1 MAEQGRRKVEMV
13 PMAWVRP
20 SPGTQCREGLCE
32 EQLALMSAFLDEDED
47 NRLPPVKTVRVG
59 LRDHVPWDGF
69 HRLEVYRRRKLTDF
83 TAEVT
88 DGTAEDAAWLAAGAN
103 QSQLGLR
110 RTRGDRRRAIIMA
123 IAARPRAS
131 DPEVAERVGVSRSYV
146 QKVRSHLPLVAS
158 QLRDGRDGRTIDVSG
173 IGRAGADEGEADAPD
188 PEAAALEHAGRGQGE
203 TDRRSAAASGPRHA
217 PARPDV
223 KDATGRA
230 VPELLRDAFAD
241 PALREMVEG
250 LTALADQLDGAGKGR
265 RVADLC
271 KTYPFIVVLARGED
285 CHVYERLVNAE
296 QELRAIASNLAA
308 GLPHAPCPAC
318 GGAGGRCD
326 GCRGCGHVPE
336 WRLNELEGRA
346 S

>member
-173 IGRAGADEGEADAPD
+173 IGRAGADEDEGDAPD

-203 TDRRSAAASGPRHA
+203 TDRRSAAASGPRA
-217 PARPDV
+217 AAARPDV

-241 PALREMVEG
+241 PALREMAGRFASLAAQVGEG
-250 LTALADQLDGAGKGR
+250 DHRRLADLTR
-265 RVADLC
+265 
-271 KTYPFIVVLARGED
+271 TYPFVRVMDKGMPHLGERMIA
-285 CHVYERLVNAE
+285 VKE
-296 QELRAIASNLAA
+296 ELELIAQALSD